1 MKKLLLVL
9 LFLGLLGCG
18 SGNNEGQ
25 DLGNIF
31 DSPGGLVLTEQEH
44 PDGWGRS
51 DCFACHPLKEIHQKN
66 RTGQGELPLTDIR
79 ALVEKD
85 GLNACPICH
94 GDNGVTQ

>member
-1 MKKLLLVL
+1 MKKLLLIL
-9 LFLGLLGCG
+9 FFLGLLGCG
-18 SGNNEGQ
+18 SGNDSQ

-31 DSPGGLVLTEQEH
+31 DSSEGLVLTQQEH

-51 DCFACHPLKEIHQKN
+51 DCFGCHPETVIHQEN
-66 RTGQGELPLTDIR
+66 RTGQGELPLADIR
-79 ALVEKD
+79 ALVNKE

>member
-1 MKKLLLVL
+1 MKKLLLIFF
-9 LFLGLLGCG
+9 FLILLGCG
-18 SGNNEGQ
+18 SGNDAQN
-25 DLGNIF
+25 LGNIF
-31 DSPGGLVLTEQEH
+31 DSPGGLVLTQEEH

-51 DCFACHPLKEIHQKN
+51 DCFGCHPVNVIHQEN